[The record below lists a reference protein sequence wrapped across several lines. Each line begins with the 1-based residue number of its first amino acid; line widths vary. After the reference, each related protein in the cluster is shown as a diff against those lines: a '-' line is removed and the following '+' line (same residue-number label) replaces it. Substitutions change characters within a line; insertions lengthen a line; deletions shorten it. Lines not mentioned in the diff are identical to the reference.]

1 MKEQFL
7 NTIIRLS
14 KKSLKYDDV
23 PVGCIIVKNNKI
35 ISKGFNTRQ
44 KYKKIINHAEINAI
58 LKANKKIKSYFLYDC
73 DMYVTLKPCSMCEN
87 IIKQSRLRNVY
98 YLLDKPNN
106 KKEYSK
112 TNILKLDS
120 NFETK
125 YCEIMQSFF
134 NKKR

>member
-7 NTIIRLS
+7 NIIIRLS

-106 KKEYSK
+106 KKEYNK
-112 TNILKLDS
+112 TNIVKFDS
-120 NFETK
+120 NFEKK